1 VRGQGQSNGTR
12 NVNANGLSNLRTLR
26 QLLVALPL
34 LAFAACQSA
43 PGSVQVV
50 NESAPVAATSTEQVP
65 KPSPSIAILVSRNLP
80 VYTDVATQLDRL
92 LAAPHRVYPLDGRD
106 ASDIARQIQQEARTT
121 VVAIG
126 PGALNAAQNI
136 AGVDVIYA
144 QVVSPSI
151 VATRLFRGVDAIPPF
166 TLQLSQWLSLAPDT
180 KTIGVVAGESMRSH
194 IGRLQEAADASGLA
208 LVVHEVSSDKEA
220 LFRFRQMLAQIDG
233 AILLPDEAVLSPAV
247 IEQMLD
253 YSRQQHKEV
262 VVYSDALF
270 ALGAFML
277 VAPVAEDIAHQVVQ
291 LLDAPVSKTPRVVQL
306 TAMTTV
312 VRPIAP

>member
-1 VRGQGQSNGTR
+1 
-12 NVNANGLSNLRTLR
+12 
-26 QLLVALPL
+26 
-34 LAFAACQSA
+34 
-43 PGSVQVV
+43 
-50 NESAPVAATSTEQVP
+50 
-65 KPSPSIAILVSRNLP
+65 
-80 VYTDVATQLDRL
+80 
-92 LAAPHRVYPLDGRD
+92 
-106 ASDIARQIQQEARTT
+106 
-121 VVAIG
+121 
-126 PGALNAAQNI
+126 
-136 AGVDVIYA
+136 
-144 QVVSPSI
+144 
-151 VATRLFRGVDAIPPF
+151 
-166 TLQLSQWLSLAPDT
+166 
-180 KTIGVVAGESMRSH
+180 GVVAGESMRSR

-253 YSRQQHKEV
+253 YSRPRHKEV

-270 ALGAFML
+270 ALAAFML

-312 VRPIAP
+312 V